1 MHIAICDSNSDDCEQ
16 IKELLQQYFSNK
28 SLKFDLSFY
37 KDGNNLIDDIE
48 EGLWFDLIFL
58 DTYTENPTNQNK
70 TGMEIAHRL
79 RDLEYNGSI
88 VFLTSSTSSE
98 LAIQGYDVD
107 ATGYLLKPHN
117 AEKLWQTVDRVLKK
131 MNIGTYCIR
140 YRSSIIRIPYSEI
153 LYVESSNSKCILHRI
168 DKSTYT
174 IYKRLDEIEIE
185 LKDKCFLRCHQ
196 SYLVNMCHVQ
206 KADKQFIMT
215 TGDTVLIRQREL
227 KNIKETYFKYVEK
240 VINKK

>member
-1 MHIAICDSNSDDCEQ
+1 MRIAICDSNSDDCEQ
-16 IKELLQQYFSNK
+16 IEELLQQYFSNK
-28 SLKFDLSFY
+28 SMKFKLAFY
-37 KDGNNLIDDIE
+37 NSGNNLIDDIE
-48 EGLWFDLIFL
+48 EGQWFDLIFL
-58 DTYTENPTNQNK
+58 DMYTENSANQNR
-70 TGMEIAHRL
+70 TGMEIAHKL
-79 RDLEYNGSI
+79 RALDYNGHI

-131 MNIGTYCIR
+131 MNIGAYCIR
-140 YRSSIIRIPYSEI
+140 HRSSIIRIPYSDI
-153 LYVESSNSKCILHRI
+153 LYIESNNSKCILHRT
-168 DKSTYT
+168 DKSTYI
-174 IYKRLDEIEIE
+174 IYKRLDEIEEE

-196 SYLVNMCHVQ
+196 SYIVNMCYIQ

-227 KNIKETYFKYVEK
+227 KNIKEIYFKYVEK
-240 VINKK
+240 VLNKK